1 MQNYSFSFALTILI
15 YEEILYKKHKG
26 SSRFLKK
33 MDEMKDLGVE
43 IIWRN
48 GHSRGFSL
56 PNVHNANNFV
66 KYYSKD
72 YYGLSNNPGFDRIA
86 VTFTFYSFNAPQ
98 LGQIPFL

>member
-26 SSRFLKK
+26 LSRFLKK

-56 PNVHNANNFV
+56 Q
-66 KYYSKD
+66 SE
-72 YYGLSNNPGFDRIA
+72 
-86 VTFTFYSFNAPQ
+86 
-98 LGQIPFL
+98 LG